1 MNPLFNRSVRAQGVR
16 RTPVG
21 AKLAIVIVAW
31 SLGSS
36 ALAASGDDSL
46 AGLAAGAEIVRL
58 YSGVAP
64 GSEGMTQTEAAIGR
78 RIYNVTVPTLT
89 IFRPKAGVATGA
101 AVIIAPGG
109 GFQRLAIDGEGYAAA
124 KYLAERGITGIVLKY
139 RTDATSVERLQQ
151 AAAAADGAQGAV
163 RAPGPG
169 SGGATAG
176 PRPAPNTS
184 LGAHQAVADGLAA
197 VRYVRA
203 HAGELNISPREVG
216 FLGFSAGAF
225 VAMELAVSPDAS
237 SRPDF
242 VAAIYAPRPVDMVVP
257 LEAPPLFLAVAADD
271 EAVHAAPSLQIF
283 QDWRAAGRSAELH
296 VFESGKHG
304 FNMSHQQKDSDHW
317 IDEYLWWLKA
327 PNGAVK
333 LSPAAKESASP

>member
-1 MNPLFNRSVRAQGVR
+1 MISRGAQ
-16 RTPVG
+16 
-21 AKLAIVIVAW
+21 LSIVVAVW
-31 SLGSS
+31 CLGSS
-36 ALAASGDDSL
+36 ALPASADDSL
-46 AGLAAGAEIVRL
+46 AGLTGGAEVLRL
-58 YSGVAP
+58 YPGAAP
-64 GSEGMTQTEAAIGR
+64 GSEGATQTEVAGGR
-78 RIYNVTVPTLT
+78 RIYNVTAPTLT
-89 IFRPKAGVATGA
+89 VFRPKAGASTGA

-139 RTDATSVERLQQ
+139 RTDATPADKIQPGAGVP
-151 AAAAADGAQGAV
+151 DGALGAV
-163 RAPGPG
+163 RRPASAPGDAP
-169 SGGATAG
+169 TA

-197 VRYVRA
+197 VRYVRT
-203 HAGELNISPREVG
+203 HASELNVSPHEVG

-225 VAMELAVSPDAS
+225 VAMELAVATDAD

-242 VAAIYAPRPVDMVVP
+242 VGAIYTPRPVDMVVP
-257 LEAPPLFLAVAADD
+257 GDAPPLFLAVAADD

-304 FNMSHQQKDSDHW
+304 FNMSRQQKDSDHW
-317 IDEYLWWLKA
+317 IDEYLWWLTS

-333 LSPAAKESASP
+333 LPDHGPASPTP

>member
-1 MNPLFNRSVRAQGVR
+1 MP
-16 RTPVG
+16 
-21 AKLAIVIVAW
+21 AIRLKAFGSCLTVVVAAW

-36 ALAASGDDSL
+36 ALSASADDSL
-46 AGLAAGAEIVRL
+46 AGLTDGADIVRL
-58 YSGVAP
+58 YPGAAP
-64 GSEGMTQTEAAIGR
+64 GSEGATQKEVAVGT
-78 RIYNVTVPTLT
+78 RIYNITAPTLT
-89 IFRPKAGVATGA
+89 IFRAKPDASTGA

-109 GFQRLAIDGEGYAAA
+109 GFQRLAINGEGYAAA

-139 RTDATSVERLQQ
+139 RTDETPVESLPQ
-151 AAAAADGAQGAV
+151 AAVLPDGAQGAV
-163 RAPGPG
+163 RVRPPG
-169 SGGATAG
+169 SASAPAG

-203 HAGELNISPREVG
+203 HARELNLSPHEVG

-225 VAMELAVSPDAS
+225 VAMELAVSQDTG

-242 VAAIYAPRPVDMVVP
+242 VGAIYAPRPVDMTVP
-257 LEAPPLFLAVAADD
+257 FDAPPLFLAVAADD
-271 EAVHAAPSLQIF
+271 ETVHAAPSLRIF
-283 QDWRAAGRSAELH
+283 QDWRTAGRSAELH

-317 IDEYLWWLKA
+317 IDEYLWWLTA

-333 LSPAAKESASP
+333 LPQPATASAVP